1 MRIVD
6 WVDETEGGPAVV
18 LLDQRALPQRTEH
31 LHLTTVDGVIDAVQ
45 SLAVRGAPSLG
56 ITGAF
61 GVALAAHR
69 HGTGTP
75 GARAAVRADAERIA
89 TARPTAVPL
98 SIGVR
103 RALAVL
109 DGSADRTASTDSTGS
124 APTGSAPTPA
134 AVLAVARAVAAEA
147 AAVNAA
153 ATRRAADLVRARC
166 PERPLR
172 ALTVCNT
179 GPLAAGPGGTALGAI
194 LTLHADGAL
203 AEVLACETRPLLQGA
218 RLTVWELE
226 RAGVPHRLC
235 VDSAGPAAIATGL
248 VDVVFAGADRIAA
261 NGDVA
266 NKIGTYMLACAAAR
280 SGIPFVVVAPEETID
295 PHTPTGGDIVVEQ
308 RGADEVREHGG
319 TLMTLPGTPV
329 YNPAFDVTPHEL
341 VTAIVTEHRAW
352 SPAPSASAPRS
363 AAPPR

>member
-6 WVDETEGGPAVV
+6 WADETEGGPAVV

-31 LHLTTVDGVIDAVQ
+31 LHLTTVDGVIDAVR

-75 GARAAVRADAERIA
+75 GDRAAVRADAERIA

-109 DGSADRTASTDSTGS
+109 DGSTDSTGS
-124 APTGSAPTPA
+124 AATPA

-153 ATRRAADLVRARC
+153 AARRAADLVRARC
-166 PERPLR
+166 PDRPLR

-226 RAGVPHRLC
+226 RAGVPNRLC

-295 PHTPTGGDIVVEQ
+295 PHTPTGADIVVEQ

-352 SPAPSASAPRS
+352 SPAPSVSAPRS
-363 AAPPR
+363 AALPR

>member
-6 WVDETEGGPAVV
+6 WADETEGGPAVV
-18 LLDQRALPQRTEH
+18 LLDQRALPQRTEY
-31 LHLTTVDGVIDAVQ
+31 LHLGTVDGVIDAVR

-56 ITGAF
+56 ITGAY
-61 GVALAAHR
+61 GVALAAHL
-69 HGTGTP
+69 HGTGTAD
-75 GARAAVRADAERIA
+75 ARAAVRADAQRIA

-103 RALAVL
+103 RALAAL
-109 DGSADRTASTDSTGS
+109 EES
-124 APTGSAPTPA
+124 PA
-134 AVLAVARAVAAEA
+134 GVLAAARAVADEA
-147 AAVNAA
+147 ATINAA
-153 ATRRAADLVRARC
+153 ATRRAADLVRERC
-166 PERPLR
+166 PDRPLR

-194 LTLHADGAL
+194 LALHADGVL
-203 AEVLACETRPLLQGA
+203 EEVLACETRPLLQGA
-218 RLTVWELE
+218 RLTVWELQ

-235 VDSAGPAAIATGL
+235 VDSAGPAAIATGR

-280 SGIPFVVVAPEETID
+280 SGIPFVIVAPEETID
-295 PHTPTGGDIVVEQ
+295 PDTATGADIVVEE

-341 VTAIVTEHRAW
+341 VTAIVTESRAW
-352 SPAPSASAPRS
+352 SPAPSASAPRI
-363 AAPPR
+363 AASPH

>member
-6 WVDETEGGPAVV
+6 WAGAAEGGPAVV
-18 LLDQRALPQRTEH
+18 LLDQRALPQAEVH
-31 LHLTTVDGVIDAVQ
+31 LLLNTVDGVVDAVR

-61 GVALAAHR
+61 GVALAAHL
-69 HGTGTP
+69 HGTTTP
-75 GARAAVRADAERIA
+75 DARAAVRADAERIA

-98 SIGVR
+98 SLGAR
-103 RALAVL
+103 RALAAL
-109 DGSADRTASTDSTGS
+109 DGG
-124 APTGSAPTPA
+124 PA
-134 AVLAVARAVAAEA
+134 AVLAEARAVAAEA
-147 AAVNAA
+147 ARINAA
-153 ATRRAADLVRARC
+153 ATGRAADLVAERC
-166 PERPLR
+166 PDRPLR

-194 LTLHADGAL
+194 LRLHERGAL

-218 RLTVWELE
+218 RLTVWELD

-235 VDSAGPAAIATGL
+235 VDSAGPAAIAQGL

-280 SGIPFVVVAPEETID
+280 SGIPFVVVAPEETVD
-295 PHTPTGGDIVVEQ
+295 PGTPTGAEIVVEE

-319 TLMTLPGTPV
+319 TLQTLPGTPV
-329 YNPAFDVTPHEL
+329 YNPAFDVTPHDL
-341 VTAIVTEHRAW
+341 VTAIVTETRAW
-352 SPAPSASAPRS
+352 SPAPSPSAPRTA
-363 AAPPR
+363 AAPR